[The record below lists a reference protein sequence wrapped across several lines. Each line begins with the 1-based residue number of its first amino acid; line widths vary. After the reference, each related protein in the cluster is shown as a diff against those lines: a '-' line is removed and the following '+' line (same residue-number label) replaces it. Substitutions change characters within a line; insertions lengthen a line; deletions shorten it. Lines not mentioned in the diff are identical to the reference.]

1 MEKKKEKK
9 KMSKATETGLT
20 RWEQLKQKSKAV
32 GKVELKFNDGEV
44 FPIEIQ
50 SLSQATTDAINEKY
64 DDMKKPQPF
73 VFIGPKKIEAPKD
86 SPEYIAWDKE
96 NKAIDSLKFAEM
108 AIAFMVEKPPGE
120 TTEEQI
126 KELKEVIRPGDFVKI
141 VQAGFKICGYDLDQE
156 KIDLAKNS

>member
-1 MEKKKEKK
+1 M
-9 KMSKATETGLT
+9 ATEKLT
-20 RWEQLKQKSKAV
+20 RWEQLKIKSKAV
-32 GKVELKFNDGEV
+32 GKVELKFDDGEI
-44 FPIEIQ
+44 FPVPIQ

-86 SPEYIAWDKE
+86 SPEYMAWEKE

-108 AIAFMVEKPPGE
+108 AIAFMVEKPAGN

-141 VQAGFKICGYDLDQE
+141 VQAGFKICGYDLDDE
-156 KIDLAKNS
+156 KILAAKNS

>member
-1 MEKKKEKK
+1 
-9 KMSKATETGLT
+9 MSKNETGEKLT
-20 RWEQLKQKSKAV
+20 RWEQLKIKSRAKGTV
-32 GKVELKFNDGEV
+32 QLKFGDCEEL

-64 DDMKKPQPF
+64 DDMKKGRPSVF
-73 VFIGPKKIEAPKD
+73 VGPKQIPAPESSD
-86 SPEYIAWDKE
+86 EYKAWEKE

-108 AIAFMVEKPPGE
+108 AIAFMVEKPTGD

-126 KELKEVIRPGDFVKI
+126 KELKEFIRPGDFVKI

-156 KIDLAKNS
+156 KIDTAKNS

>member
-1 MEKKKEKK
+1 MGKN
-9 KMSKATETGLT
+9 ETGEKLT

-32 GKVELKFNDGEV
+32 GKVELKFDDGET

-73 VFIGPKKIEAPKD
+73 VFIGPKKIVAPED
-86 SPEYIAWDKE
+86 SPEHMAWKKE
-96 NKAIDSLKFAEM
+96 NAIIDSLKFAEM
-108 AIAFMVEKPPGE
+108 AIAFMVEKPPGN
-120 TTEEQI
+120 TVEEQI

-141 VQAGFKICGYDLDQE
+141 VQSGFKICGYELTDE
-156 KIDLAKNS
+156 KINEAKNS